1 MLGFQWMAEET
12 QLVQRCLQGDSQAWE
27 ELFTRHYDATSRF
40 IFQLSHDL
48 SREDV
53 QEICQEVFLSV
64 VRHLAEFNGR
74 SQLQTWIFRIAVNK
88 TRDFVDKR
96 QTAKR
101 GGGVAPVSLN
111 EPDAETGLTLDL
123 PAHTPGPDAALMGQE
138 DAALVVEALQQLGDP
153 CREIIELR
161 YFADLSYEEISA
173 ALRLNPKTVS
183 SRLSKCLDK
192 LAAVARKLFAQHSSM
207 TPVQSTERNRQ
218 MPV

>member
-1 MLGFQWMAEET
+1 MLGLECMAEEA
-12 QLVQRCLQGDSQAWE
+12 QLVQRCLQGEDQAWQ

-48 SREDV
+48 SREDAE
-53 QEICQEVFLSV
+53 EICQEVFLAV
-64 VRHLAEFNGR
+64 VRHLRDFNRR

-88 TRDFVDKR
+88 TRDFIDKR

-101 GGGVAPVSLN
+101 GGGVAPVSLQ
-111 EPDAETGLTLDL
+111 EPDPETGRTLDL
-123 PAHTPGPDAALMGQE
+123 PGGTTSPDVTLMAGE
-138 DAALVVEALQQLGDP
+138 DAALVVEALHALGDP

-161 YFADLSYEEISA
+161 YFGDLSYEEIAA

-192 LAAVARKLFAQHSSM
+192 LALAARKLFQKHSSPA
-207 TPVQSTERNRQ
+207 PVQSLERHR
-218 MPV
+218 

>member
-1 MLGFQWMAEET
+1 MAEEA
-12 QLVQRCLQGDSQAWE
+12 QLVQRCLQGDSRAWD

-40 IFQLSHDL
+40 IFKLSHDL
-48 SREDV
+48 TREDV
-53 QEICQEVFLSV
+53 EEICQEVFLSV

-101 GGGVAPVSLN
+101 GGGVAPLSLQ
-111 EPDAETGLTLDL
+111 EPDPETGLTLDL
-123 PAHTPGPDAALMGQE
+123 PAPTPGPDGSLMAAE
-138 DAALVVEALQQLGDP
+138 DASLVVQALHQLEDP

-161 YFADLSYEEISA
+161 YFADLSYEEIAA

-192 LAAVARKLFAQHSSM
+192 LAAVARKLFPQHSPRN
-207 TPVQSTERNRQ
+207 PVQSTERER
-218 MPV
+218 